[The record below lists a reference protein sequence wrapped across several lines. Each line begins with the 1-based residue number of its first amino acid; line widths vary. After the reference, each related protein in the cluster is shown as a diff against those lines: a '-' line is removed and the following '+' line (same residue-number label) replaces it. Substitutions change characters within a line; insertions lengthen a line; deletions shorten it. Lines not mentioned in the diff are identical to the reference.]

1 MWPDFLPGYT
11 SHILLFFFDVIT
23 HSFFFLFLFK
33 KFIFVHLINRK
44 QKKSREI
51 KPHKQI
57 NLRDSLSQLDNAKL
71 WNNCDSTC
79 LAQKLRRCRFC
90 FCFFWVSAI
99 ANHKL
104 RLLCTLTTGLFWSA
118 PLVSGNS
125 TFVSFLS
132 VKVLTFMLFSI
143 I

>member
-1 MWPDFLPGYT
+1 MKKYCLNNTNEEANIFLDVPCGPDFLPGYT
-11 SHILLFFFDVIT
+11 SRFFFI
-23 HSFFFLFLFK
+23 
-33 KFIFVHLINRK
+33 IFCSSDK
-44 QKKSREI
+44 QKPQKKKKRREI

-79 LAQKLRRCRFC
+79 WAQKLRRCRFC

-99 ANHKL
+99 ANHQL

-125 TFVSFLS
+125 TFI
-132 VKVLTFMLFSI
+132 TFC
-143 I
+143 